1 VGRLRICKTK
11 VLYSISSKHEKRRPL
26 SRRWLRVS
34 ILALQ
39 RKRNKNNTLKELL
52 RIHTR
57 TVIVET
63 ELARFASRLEKKNRE
78 NWNEN
83 RTLQVE
89 PRILLRW
96 KPSLRSNKLLWLFKT
111 NQPGVVSIEILIILL
126 VGR

>member
-1 VGRLRICKTK
+1 MRICKTK

-96 KPSLRSNKLLWLFKT
+96 KPSLRSNKLLWLFKS
-111 NQPGVVSIEILIILL
+111 NQAGVNEIKILIMLS

>member
-1 VGRLRICKTK
+1 L

-52 RIHTR
+52 RIHTC

-63 ELARFASRLEKKNRE
+63 ELARFVSRLEKKNRE

-111 NQPGVVSIEILIILL
+111 NQSGVVSIEMLIVVL
-126 VGR
+126 VGRL